1 MANRTPLAVVPLRG
15 AGGEPVD
22 FRMTLRAH
30 GLAYLPPNAITDNGA
45 HLATALEVGGR
56 VYCLQIVEQPAGT
69 AAIFSNG
76 RAASAPARA
85 QIVDRVRTILSLDDD
100 LSPFYERVAD
110 DVELRWIRTGA
121 GRLLRSPT
129 AFEDV
134 VRTIC
139 TTNCAWSATERMIGA
154 LVAHLGSGGVTFP
167 SVQAVAAANDAFFR
181 DRARAGYRGPYLRA
195 LARMAANA
203 EIDLE
208 GWRAA
213 PAADLPDDE
222 LEKRLLAL
230 PGVGP
235 YAAAHIMLL
244 FGRHSRLV
252 LDSWTRPT
260 YARLVGRKAV
270 SDRAIHRRFARY
282 GSFAGLAFWMTLWR
296 GRLSSAEEAEVPAT

>member
-1 MANRTPLAVVPLRG
+1 MADRTPLAVVPLRG

-30 GLAYLPPNAITDNGA
+30 GLGYLPPNTIDDGA
-45 HLATALEVGGR
+45 TSLATALDLGGR
-56 VYCLQIVEQPAGT
+56 VYALKIVEQSPGE
-69 AAIFSNG
+69 AAIFVRG
-76 RAASAPARA
+76 RRPTAGALAS
-85 QIVDRVRTILSLDDD
+85 IVACVRTIFALDDD
-100 LSPFYERVAD
+100 LSPLYARVAD
-110 DVELRWIRTGA
+110 DPDLRWIRSGA

-154 LVAHLGSGGVTFP
+154 LVTHLGAEGVAFP
-167 SVQAVAAANDAFFR
+167 SARSVATAGEAFFR
-181 DRARAGYRGPYLRA
+181 DRARAGYRGAYLRS
-195 LARMAANA
+195 LGCMAASG

-208 GWRAA
+208 AWRAA
-213 PAADLPDDE
+213 PASELPDGE

-235 YAAAHIMLL
+235 YAAAHVMML

-260 YARLVGRKAV
+260 YARLLGRKAV
-270 SDRAIHRRFARY
+270 SDRTIERRFARY
-282 GSFAGLAFWMTLWR
+282 GPFAGLAFWMTLWR
-296 GRLSSAEEAEVPAT
+296 GRLASTEEADAPAP